1 MLSRGFIVLWIAMLV
16 AMAGIGMVSPLLP
29 VYVRDDLGGPEVA
42 VALSFSGLAISQII
56 AAPFVGRLGDRFGV
70 KLFIVAGFVLYA
82 VSAVGYLV
90 AENWQLVIAFRVLSG
105 FGAGAIFPL
114 GLAYV
119 GRMAP
124 EGREGS
130 YIGVFAV
137 AEVTGF
143 GLGPLLGGAIRDAID
158 ADAAFVTM
166 AVMLAATGLATFL
179 FLPPER
185 ESQPTDSGLTDIEE
199 QRPAALPWT
208 ALLRRLDVQAAV
220 LASIVISLGWGTAGT
235 YMAVFVISDDG
246 LGTDSALFVGLLLGV
261 RSLLGAVFQPIAGFA
276 ADRVNRIW
284 LVVVGLGVA
293 ALAQF
298 VIPDLPRGLVDLT
311 VFGATVPIVPWLL
324 VTILIVGIGEA
335 FAFPAEQAIFVS
347 IGRKVGMGSMMGLNQ
362 MGGGFGFLAGSLLGA
377 AFVAG
382 FGIESVFRAAGVIT
396 LVGALLF
403 AVMMTR
409 ALARN
414 EDEARALARDTAEAP
429 SATRADLERVD
440 APRSMNAAAVGPDQA
455 ADERTA

>member
-1 MLSRGFIVLWIAMLV
+1 MLSRGFVVLWIAMLV

-29 VYVRDDLGGPEVA
+29 VYVREDLGGPEIA
-42 VALSFSGLAISQII
+42 VALSFSGLAVSQII

-90 AENWQLVIAFRVLSG
+90 ADSWELVIAFRVLSG

-114 GLAYV
+114 GLAYI

-137 AEVTGF
+137 SEVTGF

-179 FLPPER
+179 LLPPER
-185 ESQPTDSGLTDIEE
+185 QEQEPATAASASEGQPA
-199 QRPAALPWT
+199 PALPWGS
-208 ALLRRLDVQAAV
+208 LLRRLDVQAAV
-220 LASIVISLGWGTAGT
+220 VASIVISLGWGTAGT

-261 RSLLGAVFQPIAGFA
+261 RSLLGAVVQPIAGFT
-276 ADRVNRIW
+276 ADRMNRIW
-284 LVVVGLGVA
+284 LVVGGLGVA
-293 ALAQF
+293 AVAQF
-298 VIPDLPRGLVDLT
+298 VIPDLPRGAVDVSL
-311 VFGATVPIVPWLL
+311 FGGTMPIVPWLL
-324 VTILIVGIGEA
+324 VTIVIVGLGEA

-362 MGGGFGFLAGSLLGA
+362 MGGGAGFLAGSLVGA
-377 AFVAG
+377 GFVAQ

-396 LVGALLF
+396 LLGALLF
-403 AVMMTR
+403 ALMMTR
-409 ALARN
+409 ALAR
-414 EDEARALARDTAEAP
+414 
-429 SATRADLERVD
+429 
-440 APRSMNAAAVGPDQA
+440 AAAEDPIATAAHVEGNDDPRAKEVTASALDQA
-455 ADERTA
+455 ADERIA

>member
-1 MLSRGFIVLWIAMLV
+1 MLSRGFIVLWFAMLV

-29 VYVRDDLGGPEVA
+29 VHVREDLGGPEIA
-42 VALSFSGLAISQII
+42 VALSFSGLAVSQIV

-70 KLFIVAGFVLYA
+70 KLFIVGGFALYA
-82 VSAVGYLV
+82 ISAVGYLV
-90 AENWQLVIAFRVLSG
+90 AENWELVIAFRVLSG

-119 GRMAP
+119 GRLAP

-179 FLPPER
+179 LLPPER
-185 ESQPTDSGLTDIEE
+185 GARATDATAPQLEE
-199 QRPAALPWT
+199 ETLAALPWKT
-208 ALLRRLDVQAAV
+208 LLRRLDVQAAV
-220 LASIVISLGWGTAGT
+220 LASIVISLGWGIAGT

-246 LGTDSALFVGLLLGV
+246 LGTDSALFVGLLLGL
-261 RSLLGAVFQPIAGFA
+261 RSLLGAVFQPITGFA

-284 LVVVGLGVA
+284 LVVGGLTIA

-298 VIPDLPRGLVDLT
+298 VIPDLPRTLVDVSLFGGT
-311 VFGATVPIVPWLL
+311 VTIVPWLL
-324 VTILIVGIGEA
+324 VTIVIVGIGEA

-347 IGRKVGMGSMMGLNQ
+347 IGRRVGMGSMMGLNQ
-362 MGGGFGFLAGSLLGA
+362 MGGGLGFLVGSLVGA

-382 FGIESVFRAAGVIT
+382 LGIESVFRAAAVIT
-396 LVGALLF
+396 LAGALLF
-403 AVMMTR
+403 AVMMNR
-409 ALARN
+409 ALSTER
-414 EDEARALARDTAEAP
+414 RAASSSTSR
-429 SATRADLERVD
+429 ATG
-440 APRSMNAAAVGPDQA
+440 AAAVATVDTGR
-455 ADERTA
+455 DERTA

>member
-29 VYVRDDLGGPEVA
+29 VFVRDDLGGPEVA
-42 VALSFSGLAISQII
+42 VALSFSGLAVSQII

-70 KLFIVAGFVLYA
+70 KLFIVGGFALYA
-82 VSAVGYLV
+82 ISAVGYLV
-90 AENWQLVIAFRVLSG
+90 AENWQLVVAFRVLSG

-114 GLAYV
+114 SLAYI
-119 GRMAP
+119 GRLAP

-137 AEVTGF
+137 SEVTGF

-179 FLPPER
+179 LLPPER
-185 ESQPTDSGLTDIEE
+185 DAQPTDGALADIEDD
-199 QRPAALPWT
+199 QPPALPWS
-208 ALLRRLDVQAAV
+208 ALMRRLDVQAAI

-246 LGTDSALFVGLLLGV
+246 LGTDSALFVGLLLGL

-276 ADRVNRIW
+276 ADRMNRIW
-284 LVVVGLGVA
+284 LVVAGLGVA
-293 ALAQF
+293 AVAQF
-298 VIPDLPRGLVDLT
+298 VIPDLPRGLVDVSL
-311 VFGATVPIVPWLL
+311 FGGTMPVVPWLL
-324 VTILIVGIGEA
+324 VTIVIVGIGEA
-335 FAFPAEQAIFVS
+335 FAFPAQQAIFVS
-347 IGRKVGMGSMMGLNQ
+347 IGRRVGMGSMMGLNQ
-362 MGGGFGFLAGSLLGA
+362 MGGGAGFLGGSLVGA

-382 FGIESVFRAAGVIT
+382 FGIDSVFRAAGVIT
-396 LVGALLF
+396 IAGALLF

-414 EDEARALARDTAEAP
+414 AREERARGTAAEPSEAP
-429 SATRADLERVD
+429 VPLQRIDR
-440 APRSMNAAAVGPDQA
+440 PRT